1 MCVCGGGVL
10 GALGFFFLKKNLGV
24 CVMMIELSDS
34 NSLSFV
40 NVRSALGPF
49 DDPLVCIYM
58 LETLLGTQHIGT

>member
-1 MCVCGGGVL
+1 
-10 GALGFFFLKKNLGV
+10 
-24 CVMMIELSDS
+24 MMIELSDS

-58 LETLLGTQHIGT
+58 LETLLGTQHIGTRS